1 MKHFSIFSSN
11 AAVTNQISSE
21 HGHFSCTASLFRI
34 YRLISFLLVFQSIH
48 KSFPI
53 FINYSIYR
61 KTHTYLSFRY
71 SYEIFYENI
80 KIFRIIILATIL
92 CKSIALIA
100 KCRSSR
106 PEVFCKKGVLRNS
119 ANFTGKHLCK
129 SLL

>member
-1 MKHFSIFSSN
+1 MYWYVKHFSIFSSN

-21 HGHFSCTASLFRI
+21 HEHFSCTASLF
-34 YRLISFLLVFQSIH
+34 SFLLVFQSIH

-53 FINYSIYR
+53 FIKYSIYR

-92 CKSIALIA
+92 CQSITLIA
-100 KCRSSR
+100 KCRSST